1 MAAENYQQGA
11 GHTREAPM
19 LPDTVGRRRQVRIS
33 NDVGLHLGS
42 VWDVKIY
49 VLLRE
54 DRHEGAGRQSSNE
67 RRDTEDKGGEGGEG
81 GEGGQQSPNPG

>member
-33 NDVGLHLGS
+33 NDVGLQLGS

-49 VLLRE
+49 VLHVHPGG
-54 DRHEGAGRQSSNE
+54 DRQGAGRQSSNE
-67 RRDTEDKGGEGGEG
+67 RRDTED
-81 GEGGQQSPNPG
+81 EGGQQSPKPG

>member
-11 GHTREAPM
+11 GHTSEAPM

-33 NDVGLHLGS
+33 NDVGLQLGS

-49 VLLRE
+49 VLLHVHPGG

-67 RRDTEDKGGEGGEG
+67 SRDTED
-81 GEGGQQSPNPG
+81 EGGQQSPKPG